1 VSKKLIVVGADW
13 CGACKGLTA
22 ALKNHNI
29 EFEYMDGD
37 TEEGMTFCQY
47 HGVRSLPTS
56 FIIEDNDIVKIV
68 IGNKASEIVEG
79 LK

>member
-1 VSKKLIVVGADW
+1 MTKKLIVVGAAW

-22 ALKNHNI
+22 ALKNQNI

-47 HGVRSLPTS
+47 HKVRTLPTS
-56 FIIEDNDIVKIV
+56 FIIEDGIIVESILGSKM
-68 IGNKASEIVEG
+68 SEIIGG
-79 LK
+79 LE